1 MALWQYSPG
10 FDLLGQTFAL
20 TSEIIIVPSVA
31 QPREFIIASD
41 WLL

>member
-1 MALWQYSPG
+1 MVLLGCSLR
-10 FDLLGQTFAL
+10 FDLLGQTFVL

-31 QPREFIIASD
+31 QPGEFIILSD